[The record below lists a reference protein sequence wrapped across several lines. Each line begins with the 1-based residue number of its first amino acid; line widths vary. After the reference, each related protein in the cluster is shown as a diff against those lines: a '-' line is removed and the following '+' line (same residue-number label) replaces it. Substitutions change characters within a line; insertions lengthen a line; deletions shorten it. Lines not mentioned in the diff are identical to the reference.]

1 MVIYILIIIVIVFL
15 YKHTFE
21 NFEIV
26 AYNNTDVPKNTIVT
40 AIDKDSI
47 GENVFTKIDS
57 TILMN

>member
-1 MVIYILIIIVIVFL
+1 
-15 YKHTFE
+15 
-21 NFEIV
+21 
-26 AYNNTDVPKNTIVT
+26 T